1 MAISNINQKEAEFE
15 KLLADYGGVIWRVCL
30 TYADSREEAADM
42 RQDCLVNLWRGRE
55 SFRGESGLSTWIHR
69 VCLNTCISFMRREKP
84 RKGGAIDAEPLP
96 DLPADEAD
104 KAEMTRRM
112 YELIKRLKTRE
123 RAVILLWLEDF
134 SYDEIADVMGVNRNS
149 IATLLRRVK
158 QKLADMAA
166 E

>member
-1 MAISNINQKEAEFE
+1 MAVSANNEKEAEFE
-15 KLLADYGGVIWRVCL
+15 KLLTDYGGVIWRVCL
-30 TYADSREEAADM
+30 MYADSRDEAEDM
-42 RQDCLVNLWRGRE
+42 RQDCLVNLWRGRD
-55 SFRGESGLSTWIHR
+55 SFRGESGLSTWVHR
-69 VCLNTCISFMRREKP
+69 VCLNTCISYMRREKP
-84 RKGGAIDAEPLP
+84 RKAGSTVSETLP
-96 DLPADEAD
+96 DLPAEETGR
-104 KAEMTRRM
+104 AEMTRHM

-158 QKLADMAA
+158 QKLADMAG